1 MTDNLLKLDQS
12 EFDLKAS
19 TLLIELDE
27 ILKTPDYE
35 MAEKLHAQ
43 ISFLTPE
50 DMLKRFTI

>member
-1 MTDNLLKLDQS
+1 MTDNLLKFDQS
-12 EFDLKAS
+12 EFDLKAN

-50 DMLKRFTI
+50 DMLKRLTI